1 MHENKIGT
9 HIVNSAFEVHTQL
22 GPGLLES
29 AYQKCLLF
37 ELKKRGLSV
46 LSEVQLPIKYKEAE
60 IDCAYR
66 LDLIVE
72 NKVIVEIKSVE
83 NLLKIHTAQLI
94 TYLKLTDC
102 RLGYLLNFNT
112 ARLKYGIKRIV
123 NNLK

>member
-9 HIVNSAFEVHTQL
+9 QIVNSAYEVHTQL

-29 AYQKCLLF
+29 AYQKCLLY
-37 ELKKRGLSV
+37 EIKKKGLNV
-46 LSEVQLPIKYKEAE
+46 LSEVQLPVRYKEAE

-66 LDLIVE
+66 LDIIVE
-72 NKVIVEIKSVE
+72 NKVVIEIKSVE
-83 NLLKIHTAQLI
+83 NLLNIHTAQLI

-123 NNLK
+123 NNLS

>member
-9 HIVNSAFEVHTQL
+9 QIVNSAFEVHTQL

-29 AYQKCLLF
+29 TYQKCLLY
-37 ELKKRGLSV
+37 EIKKRDLSV
-46 LSEVQLPIKYKEAE
+46 LTEVQLPIRYKETE

-72 NKVIVEIKSVE
+72 NKVVVEIKSVE
-83 NLLKIHTAQLI
+83 SLLNIHTAQLI

-123 NNLK
+123 NNLR

>member
-1 MHENKIGT
+1 MHENRIGT

-29 AYQKCLLF
+29 AYQKCLIY
-37 ELKKRGLSV
+37 EIKKKGLSV
-46 LSEVQLPIKYKEAE
+46 LSEVQLPVRYKDTE

-66 LDLIVE
+66 LDLVVE
-72 NKVIVEIKSVE
+72 NKVVVEIKSVE
-83 NLLKIHTAQLI
+83 NLLNIHTAQLI

-123 NNLK
+123 NNLD